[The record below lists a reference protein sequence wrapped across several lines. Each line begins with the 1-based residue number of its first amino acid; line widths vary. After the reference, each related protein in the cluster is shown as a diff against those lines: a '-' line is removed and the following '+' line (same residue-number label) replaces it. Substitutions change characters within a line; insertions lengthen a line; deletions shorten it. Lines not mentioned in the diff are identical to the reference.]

1 MARFP
6 TPDEVEAER
15 ERKRQ
20 QLRDAGAEPLEDHR
34 KHQPKKRKISI
45 IEEEDGFDDADHV
58 RRWLSGGFTT
68 EALKQ
73 QLDRVEMRIMYE
85 MSAKMRDV
93 IEQREL
99 FQAAYRKSYLEE
111 WVDQK
116 D

>member
-34 KHQPKKRKISI
+34 KPQPKKRRISI
-45 IEEEDGFDDADHV
+45 IEEDDRFDDADHV
-58 RRWLSGGFTT
+58 RRWIEGGVTT

-73 QLDRVEMRIMYE
+73 QIERVEMRIMYE
-85 MSAKMRDV
+85 MSAKMRDLV
-93 IEQREL
+93 EQREL
-99 FQAAYRKSYLEE
+99 FQAAYRKSYLKE
-111 WVDQK
+111 WVDQG